1 MVGKKAPKKAYPPY
15 LPYKT
20 IGTFIDGLK
29 VALPQRI
36 DRSLMKSMSGGMQS
50 SLMSALIYLDLIDL
64 NTGAITEKLNRLV
77 HSEGVERQ
85 RVLQEILTDSYPFL
99 FADGLQLD
107 RATTSQLEERFKQS
121 GASGDT
127 LRKSVTFFLKAAK
140 DAGLKVSPHIKGIRV
155 ARTGVARQKRG
166 TTLHLEK
173 SESSISK
180 ESAPLQSE
188 EVSWEKSLLSKFPS
202 FDPAWPEEV
211 QKKWFDGFK
220 ELMALG
226 KKSEG

>member
-1 MVGKKAPKKAYPPY
+1 MAEKKTPKKAYPPY

-20 IGTFIDGLK
+20 IGTFIDSLK

-50 SLMSALIYLDLIDL
+50 ALMSALAYLDLINSD
-64 NTGAITEKLNRLV
+64 TGAITEKLNRLV
-77 HSEGVERQ
+77 HSEGAERQ
-85 RVLQEILTDSYPFL
+85 RGLQEILTGSYPFI
-99 FADGLQLD
+99 FEDGLQLD

-140 DAGLKVSPHIKGIRV
+140 DAGLKVSPHIKGVRV
-155 ARTGVARQKRG
+155 SRAGVARQKRSSP
-166 TTLHLEK
+166 EK
-173 SESSISK
+173 SDSPISK
-180 ESAPLQSE
+180 EPAPIQSE

-226 KKSEG
+226 KKSEE